1 MKLKSTTKQP
11 GTPKPPRRGRANLA
25 SFRRMTEAQIARTS
39 PPELSDLPS
48 DFWDDAVVVPQP
60 KRAIS
65 LRVDAD
71 VLEWF
76 RETGPRYQT
85 RMNAVLRTY
94 VARIR
99 KNQRPRDKRR
109 TAKTV

>member
-1 MKLKSTTKQP
+1 MKLKSTTKQQ
-11 GTPKPPRRGRANLA
+11 GTPRPPSRGRANLV
-25 SFRRMTEAQIARTS
+25 SLRRMTEAQIARTS

-99 KNQRPRDKRR
+99 QNQKPRDKRR
-109 TAKTV
+109 KTV